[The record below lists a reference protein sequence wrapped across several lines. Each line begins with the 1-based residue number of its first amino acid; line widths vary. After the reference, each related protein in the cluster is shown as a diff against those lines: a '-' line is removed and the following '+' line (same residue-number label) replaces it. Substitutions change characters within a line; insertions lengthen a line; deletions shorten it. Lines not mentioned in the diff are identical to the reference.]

1 MSNKTQS
8 DLERAEQA
16 IAAEDVIDSIHSFM
30 HLYRHS
36 QYQSTEENGLS
47 HLDGKAM
54 RFFANHPGSTLKDLS
69 VSFGRDKGQLAR
81 LVNGLKSRGLL
92 DAQVDVEDR
101 RQVRLS
107 LSKQGVRAQ
116 AQLRIKTSQLANQ
129 AVQGL
134 SVHEMLSLLELMQRI
149 KSNLNAK

>member
-1 MSNKTQS
+1 LAVKNPFVCLS
-8 DLERAEQA
+8 A
-16 IAAEDVIDSIHSFM
+16 
-30 HLYRHS
+30 
-36 QYQSTEENGLS
+36 YQRIYDMVMQPGVEKFRRFNRKLTRYN
-47 HLDGKAM
+47 
-54 RFFANHPGSTLKDLS
+54 FFANHPGSTLKDLS

-107 LSKQGVRAQ
+107 LSKQGARAQ